1 MNFSDAKKRIEKLKK
16 EINHHR
22 YLYHVLDKEEI
33 SPAALDSLKKEL
45 FDWEQ
50 KFPKLITP
58 DSPTQRVGG
67 KPLEKFRKVVHS
79 QPILSL
85 FDAFSQEDLIDWQER
100 NEKIIKEKI
109 KSYFCELKLDGLTV
123 VLTYEHSL
131 FIKGATRGDGKV
143 GEEVTNNLKTFESIP
158 LKLEADKLNIKLP
171 KIIEVRGEAVI
182 TKANFEKIND
192 QQKNQGE
199 PLFANPRNLAAG
211 SIRQLDPKIIAS
223 RNLDCYIFELITDLG
238 QQTHEEAHQILK
250 KLGFKT
256 SPYNEYCKDLKA
268 VYDYCQQWQEKR
280 KKLEY
285 QTDGAVVV
293 VNDLKQEKRLGTV
306 GKADRW
312 MMAYKFPAEQ
322 VTTKVLD
329 IQIQVGRT
337 GALTPVA
344 ILQPVRVAGSTVSR
358 ATLHNEDEINRLN
371 VRIGD
376 TVIIQKAGD
385 VIPDI
390 VKVLVNLRDNKE
402 KKFKMPEKC
411 PICQSKVIKRP
422 GEVAAYCSNPKCF
435 AIEKE
440 KLIHFVG
447 KGAFNIDGLG
457 IKIVEQL
464 INEGLITNAAD
475 IFKLTQGDLEPLERF
490 AEKSADNLIKAIE
503 KSKNIEL
510 AKFIYALGIRHVG
523 EETAID
529 LTNHFG
535 TLKKLMEASIEAL
548 NNIHEVGEIMAKS
561 INEYFQDKENIKL
574 IKELIYSG
582 IKIINSSLQAGSGK
596 LKGKSFVLTGELT
609 GLTRNEAKDKIR
621 KLGGNTS
628 ESVSPK
634 TSYVVAGENP
644 GSKFDKARRLGV
656 KIINEKEFL
665 KIIG

>member
-1 MNFSDAKKRIEKLKK
+1 MTLQEAKIRAEKLRK
-16 EINHHR
+16 EINHYR

-33 SPAALDSLKKEL
+33 SPEALDSLKKEL
-45 FDWEQ
+45 FDLELKYPQ
-50 KFPKLITP
+50 LVTP

-67 KPLEKFRKVVHS
+67 EPLEKFQKVVHS

-85 FDAFSQEDLIDWQER
+85 FDAFSYQDLIDWEER

-123 VLTYEHSL
+123 VLTYENG
-131 FIKGATRGDGKV
+131 FFKKGATRGDGRV
-143 GEEVTNNLKTFESIP
+143 GEEVTNNLKTIEAIP
-158 LKLEADKLNIKLP
+158 LKIEEENLP
-171 KIIEVRGEAVI
+171 KIIEVRGEVVI
-182 TKANFEKIND
+182 TKNNFEKVNE
-192 QQKNQGE
+192 QQKKKGE
-199 PLFANPRNLAAG
+199 PIFANPRNLAAG
-211 SIRQLDPKIIAS
+211 SIRQLDPKITAS
-223 RNLDCYIFELITDLG
+223 RKLDCYIFELITNLG
-238 QQTHEEAHQILK
+238 QKTHEQAHQILK

-256 SPYNEYCKDLKA
+256 SPYNEFCQDLKA
-268 VYDYCQQWQEKR
+268 VYTFCQKWQERR

-285 QTDGAVVV
+285 QTDGVVVV
-293 VNDLKQEKRLGTV
+293 VNDLDQEKRLGTV

-329 IQIQVGRT
+329 IQVQVGRT

-344 ILQPVRVAGSTVSR
+344 ILEPVRVAGSTVSR
-358 ATLHNEDEINRLN
+358 ATLHNEDEIKRLD
-371 VRIGD
+371 VKIGD

-390 VKVLVNLRDNKE
+390 VKVLTNLRDGKE

-411 PICQSKVIKRP
+411 PICHSLVKRKE
-422 GEVAAYCSNPKCF
+422 GEVAIYCSNPKCF
-435 AIEKE
+435 AVEKE
-440 KLIHFVG
+440 KIIHFVG
-447 KGAFNIDGLG
+447 KGAFDIDGLG

-503 KSKNIEL
+503 NSKKIEL

-529 LTNHFG
+529 LANHFG
-535 TLKKLMEASIEAL
+535 SLDKLIKANEEEL
-548 NNIHEVGEIMAKS
+548 NNIYEIGNVVSKS
-561 INEYFQDKENIKL
+561 IYQYFQNKENLKL
-574 IKELIYSG
+574 IKELKELG
-582 IKIINSSLQAGSGK
+582 VKIINPKQEAGSMK
-596 LKGKSFVLTGELT
+596 LKGLTFVLTGELT
-609 GLTRNEAKDKIR
+609 SLTRDEAKDKIR
-621 KLGGNTS
+621 KLGGQAS
-628 ESVSPK
+628 ESVSQK

-644 GSKFDKARRLGV
+644 GSKFDKAKKLGI
-656 KIINEKEFL
+656 KIINENEFL
-665 KIIG
+665 NLFK